1 MLGTRGLSRTLLAST
16 FVVGGLS
23 AWKQSRTLAPDA
35 EHVASMVSQRAGT
48 KISGEQLVKLTA
60 GVQVVGGG
68 LFALGV
74 FPRLLALALG
84 ASLLPTTVSGQSFW
98 ASDATSPSVDRTG
111 QFVRNAGLL
120 GGLLFAAIDTGG
132 RPSVFWSGRRA
143 AEGLA
148 EAVGATTKSVASTTK
163 SVVDGITPG

>member
-16 FVVGGLS
+16 FVVGGVS
-23 AWKQSRTLAPDA
+23 AWRQSRTLAPDA
-35 EHVASMVSQRAGT
+35 EHVASMISERAGT
-48 KISGEQLVKLTA
+48 KISGEQLVRLTA

-84 ASLLPTTVSGQSFW
+84 ASLLPTTVAGQSFW
-98 ASDATSPSVDRTG
+98 SSDGTTPSMDRTG

-120 GGLLFAAIDTGG
+120 GGLMFAAIDTGG
-132 RPSVFWSGRRA
+132 RPSLFWSGRKA

-148 EAVGATTKSVASTTK
+148 DAVGATSKTVASTTK